1 MTPRGRPLLA
11 LALAGSTAGCT
22 PSFRH
27 LLEARRHADAIC
39 LASSAEEA
47 AAVAATVERDAA
59 PSLNLY
65 PVHASELAPVLGEAA
80 ARRTL
85 DKVLLLRA
93 QAAHGAV
100 SVNSLDVEVVLK
112 SRSKGSELGSYTP
125 VSALRLDSEGW
136 QALFSL
142 TGERPPPSAR
152 TVTVLDEDELKWAVL
167 TLGLSRLF
175 SSKPMT
181 REVEQ
186 QTTDEEWAAAGP
198 RAGALARG
206 LAAGGSA
213 QGYLIPEVPGQEIH
227 TAVTLTAADYL
238 NDGGS
243 CELTVWYELAVP
255 PLRPAAAPALDWMF
269 GAQMRPLRELPVR
282 ERRYLLSNPFGSWS
296 SSPAD
301 GGG

>member
-1 MTPRGRPLLA
+1 MTLRGLTLLA
-11 LALAGSTAGCT
+11 LAVAGATAGCT
-22 PSFRH
+22 PSLRH

-47 AAVAATVERDAA
+47 AGVAAAVERDAA

-65 PVHASELAPVLGEAA
+65 PVHASELAPVLGAEA

-112 SRSKGSELGSYTP
+112 SRSKGAELGSYTP
-125 VSALRLDSEGW
+125 VSALRLDGKGW
-136 QALFSL
+136 LALFSL

-152 TVTVLDEDELKWAVL
+152 TVTVLDDDEVKWAVL

-175 SSKPMT
+175 STKPMT
-181 REVEQ
+181 REIVQ
-186 QTTDEEWAAAGP
+186 STTDEEWAAAGP
-198 RAGALARG
+198 RAGALAQG
-206 LAAGGSA
+206 LATGDRA
-213 QGYLIPEVPGQEIH
+213 QGYLLPEVPGHEIH
-227 TAVTLTAADYL
+227 TGVTLTAVDSL

-243 CELTVWYELAVP
+243 CELTLWYELAVP

-269 GAQMRPLRELPVR
+269 GTEMRPLRELPVR

-296 SSPAD
+296 SSPVD